1 MTDQAF
7 MRRSIALARA
17 QVGQTGANP
26 SVGCVLVRDGIIVG
40 EGVTGLR
47 GRPHGEEAALAM
59 AGDAAEGSTVYV
71 TLEPCAQRSTG
82 AVSCT
87 DRLIAAGVRRVVVAC
102 QDPSVFADGEGA
114 RRLRAAGMRVD
125 LGVLADEAADL
136 YAEYL
141 PAKPPESR
149 R

>member
-26 SVGCVLVRDGIIVG
+26 SVGCVLVQGDIVVG
-40 EGVTGLR
+40 EGVTGLE
-47 GRPHGEEAALAM
+47 GRLHGEEAALAM
-59 AGDAAEGSTVYV
+59 AGDAARGSTAYV
-71 TLEPCAQRSTG
+71 TLEPCAQRSKG
-82 AVSCT
+82 GVSCT
-87 DRLIAAGVRRVVVAC
+87 DRLIAAGVQQVVVAC

-114 RRLRAAGMRVD
+114 RRLRAAGILVE

-136 YAEYL
+136 YAEYV

>member
-26 SVGCVLVRDGIIVG
+26 SVGCVLVRDGIVVG
-40 EGVTGLR
+40 EGVTGLG
-47 GRPHGEEAALAM
+47 GRPHGEEVALAM
-59 AGDAAEGSTVYV
+59 AGDAAEGSTAYV

-82 AVSCT
+82 GASCA

>member
-7 MRRSIALARA
+7 MRRSIVLARA

-26 SVGCVLVRDGIIVG
+26 SVGCVLVRDGTVVG
-40 EGVTGLR
+40 EGVTGLG

-59 AGDAAEGSTVYV
+59 AGDAAQGSTVYV

-82 AVSCT
+82 GASCT

-102 QDPSVFADGEGA
+102 QDPSVFADGAGA
-114 RRLRAAGMRVD
+114 RRLRAAGVRVD
-125 LGVLADEAADL
+125 LGVLADEATDL
-136 YAEYL
+136 YAEYV

>member
-7 MRRSIALARA
+7 MRRAIALACTRL
-17 QVGQTGANP
+17 GQTAANP
-26 SVGCVLVRDGIIVG
+26 AVGCVLVSDGIVVG
-40 EGVTGLR
+40 EGVTGIG

-71 TLEPCAQRSTG
+71 TLEPCAQRSKG
-82 AVSCT
+82 GVSCT

-114 RRLRAAGMRVD
+114 RRLRAASVVVD
-125 LGVLADEAADL
+125 LGVSSDEAADL
-136 YAEYL
+136 YASYV